1 MRQFFALPVLC
12 VLVPLSGW
20 AQGVQTVSGTVLDE
34 SGRALPGATVYIKG
48 SDNGNTTDQQGAY
61 QLKVDFDKRPVVLV
75 VSFVGYAAQE
85 QTLSGPGVVPPVRL
99 RSGSMLD
106 QVVVSASRV
115 EESIGRVPV
124 TVEKLSTRQVE
135 QITTPDLVAGLAR
148 FKSIDVSN
156 SSMLLTSFSTRGF
169 SSSRSDRVIQLAD
182 YADTQLPSL
191 SSNFGNLLGTPILDV
206 GSVEVVHG
214 PASALYGANA
224 FNGVLLT
231 NSKDPFK
238 DTGLTVRLRGGNR
251 DLLDGQLRYAVK
263 LGERVA
269 FKIAGGYIRANDFTG
284 NNFDATSK
292 LLEPAN
298 NPAGSNLGYD
308 AVSVYGDA
316 GNTFGATGGALAGK
330 TVFLPGFSEADL
342 ITGNN
347 RTYSLKVSPSLA
359 VKLTD
364 RVRATASYRYAAT
377 NTTFQAASRYR
388 IVDAGAHQGKLAVEG
403 RNWFVRA
410 FQTRDFS
417 GKRDP
422 LTDGSYNLGFLGG
435 VLQLQPAVG
444 ANGQPVV
451 DANGRPVSY
460 ATRYFGTYA
469 AAYNA
474 AFQANGGNADA
485 AALSARTT
493 ANATAPVLQPGTQ
506 AFNEARDRIIHNP
519 IPGQGA
525 RLILRSVLS
534 EASGQYNFQSDIA
547 DLVVGGAYRRY
558 DLGSDGSL
566 LQDTRESGR
575 IRNYEYGAYAQASRA
590 FLNDHLKLAAAGRV
604 DRFQNFGTA
613 FSPRVSAVYS
623 AGAEKQHNFRTS
635 YSRAFRAAS
644 QDAQYIRLDVG
655 RAILVGNVGNGFQG
669 YATSLATQLPGIL
682 APTRAADL
690 AALEYQSPGLK
701 LEKVNSG
708 EVGYRGQLTSK
719 LFVDLDYFYSA
730 YDNFIATR
738 NFIGNVD
745 GSRPTAAQIG
755 AAAPFRF
762 ANAALP
768 TRVIQINT
776 NVDQTVKSQ
785 GAGISLGYAFGPALT
800 VTGNYSFNE
809 LITKDF
815 QPGTLSFFNTP
826 KNKFNLGIDG
836 VLLERKL
843 SYNANYRRV
852 SSYVFESTFATGQ
865 IPVANVFDGQVGY
878 NVPKLHTT
886 VQVGGSNLFNSTNF
900 QVYGAAS
907 QGRIVYAGLLFDLK

>member
-1 MRQFFALPVLC
+1 MRHLFAGFLLILWLPLC
-12 VLVPLSGW
+12 GW
-20 AQGVQTVSGTVLDE
+20 AQNVQTVRGTVQDE
-34 SGRALPGATVYIKG
+34 AGRPLPGVTVLIRGTGTGDAT
-48 SDNGNTTDQQGAY
+48 NEQGAFE
-61 QLKVDFDKRPVVLV
+61 LKADFAKAPVVLV
-75 VSFVGYAAQE
+75 VSFVGFAAQNIP
-85 QTLSGPGVVPPVRL
+85 LSGPETALVVKMRT
-99 RSGSMLD
+99 SGMLD
-106 QVVVSASRV
+106 QVVVSASRI
-115 EESIGRVPV
+115 EESIGQVPV
-124 TVEKLSTRQVE
+124 TVEKIDQRQVNN
-135 QITTPDLVAGLAR
+135 ITTPDLVSGLAR

-206 GSVEVVHG
+206 ASVEVVHG

-238 DTGLTVRLRGGNR
+238 DTGLSVRLRGGNR

-269 FKIAGGYIRANDFTG
+269 FKISGGGIRANDFTG
-284 NNFDATSK
+284 NNLDATSK

-347 RTYSLKVSPSLA
+347 LTYSVKVSPSLA

-364 RVRATASYRYAAT
+364 NIKATASYRYAAT

-388 IVDAGAHQGKLAVEG
+388 IVNTGAQQGKLAIEG
-403 RNWFVRA
+403 RNWVVRA

-417 GKRDP
+417 GGRDP
-422 LTDGSYNLGFLGG
+422 QTDGSYNLGFLGG
-435 VLQLQPAVG
+435 VLQLQQAVG

-451 DANGRPVSY
+451 DASGRPVTY
-460 ATRYFGTYA
+460 AQRYFGTYA

-474 AFQANGGNADA
+474 ALQANGGNADA
-485 AALSARTT
+485 AALTARTT
-493 ANATAPVLQPGTQ
+493 ANTVAPVLQPGTQ
-506 AFNEARDRIIHNP
+506 AFKDARDRIIHNP
-519 IPGQGA
+519 TPGQGA

-534 EASGQYNFQSDIA
+534 EASGQYNFNSEIVDV
-547 DLVVGGAYRRY
+547 VVGGSYRRY

-566 LQDTRESGR
+566 LEDTRESGR

-590 FLNDHLKLAAAGRV
+590 FLDDHLKLAAAGRV

-623 AGAEKQHNFRTS
+623 VGAEKQHNFRTS

-655 RAILVGNVGNGFQG
+655 RAILVGNVGAGFRG
-669 YATSLATQLPGIL
+669 YTTGLATQLPGIL

-745 GSRPTAAQIG
+745 GSRPTTAQIG

-785 GAGISLGYAFGPALT
+785 GAGISLGYTFSPALT
-800 VTGNYSFNE
+800 ATGNYSYNA

-826 KNKFNLGIDG
+826 EHKFNLGVDG
-836 VLLERKL
+836 LLLERKL
-843 SYNANYRRV
+843 SYNANFRRV
-852 SSYVFESTFATGQ
+852 SSYTFESTFATGT
-865 IPVANVFDGQVGY
+865 IPTAHVVDAQLGYTVA
-878 NVPKLHTT
+878 KLHTT
-886 VQVGGSNLFNSTNF
+886 VQVGGTNLFDSTNF
-900 QVYGAAS
+900 QVYGAPS
-907 QGRIVYAGLLFDLK
+907 QGRIVYAGLLFDID

>member
-1 MRQFFALPVLC
+1 MRHLFTYLLLC
-12 VLVPLSGW
+12 LMLPLSGW
-20 AQGVQTVSGTVLDE
+20 AQNLQTVKGTVQDE
-34 SGRALPGATVYIKG
+34 EGRPLPGVTVLIRGTGTGDATN
-48 SDNGNTTDQQGAY
+48 DQGNFE
-61 QLKVDFDKRPVVLV
+61 LKVDFAKAPVVLV
-75 VSFVGYAAQE
+75 VSFVGYAAQNIPLAGPASDLVVKMR
-85 QTLSGPGVVPPVRL
+85 LSG
-99 RSGSMLD
+99 MLD

-169 SSSRSDRVIQLAD
+169 SSSRSDRVIQLSD

-206 GSVEVVHG
+206 ASVEVVHG

-251 DLLDGQLRYAVK
+251 DLLDGQLRYALK

-269 FKIAGGYIRANDFTG
+269 FKIAGGYIRARDFTG

-298 NPAGSNLGYD
+298 NAAGSNLGYD

-342 ITGNN
+342 ITGKNE
-347 RTYSLKVSPSLA
+347 TYSLKVAPSVSVL
-359 VKLTD
+359 LTD
-364 RVRATASYRYAAT
+364 HIKATASYRYAAS

-388 IVDAGAHQGKLAVEG
+388 IVDAGAHQGKLAIEG

-417 GKRDP
+417 GGRDP

-435 VLQLQPAVG
+435 LLQNQPALN
-444 ANGQPVV
+444 AAGQPVL
-451 DANGRPVSY
+451 DATGKPVTY
-460 ATRYFGTYA
+460 AQRYFGTYA

-474 AFQANGGNADA
+474 AFGANGGNADA
-485 AALSARTT
+485 AALTARTT
-493 ANATAPVLQPGTQ
+493 ANTAAPVLQPGTPEF
-506 AFNEARDRIIHNP
+506 AAARDRIIHNP

-525 RLILRSVLS
+525 RLILRSILT
-534 EASGQYNFQSDIA
+534 EGSGQYNFNSEVA
-547 DLVVGGAYRRY
+547 DVVVGGSYRQY

-575 IRNYEYGAYAQASRA
+575 IRNYEYGAYAQVSKA
-590 FLNDHLKLAAAGRV
+590 LLDDHLKLAAAGRV

-613 FSPRVSAVYS
+613 FSPRVSAVFS
-623 AGAEKQHNFRTS
+623 LGAEKQHNFRGS

-655 RAILVGNVGNGFQG
+655 RAILVGNVGAGFQG
-669 YATSLATQLPGIL
+669 YTTGLATQLPGIL
-682 APTRAADL
+682 APTRTADL

-738 NFIGNVD
+738 NFIGNLD

-785 GAGISLGYAFGPALT
+785 GAGISVGYAFGPALT
-800 VTGNYSFNE
+800 VTGNYSYNE
-809 LITKDF
+809 LITTDF

-826 KNKFNLGIDG
+826 QNKFNLGVDG
-836 VLLERKL
+836 QLFDRKL
-843 SYNANYRRV
+843 SYNANYRYV
-852 SSYVFESTFATGQ
+852 DSYVFESTFATGT
-865 IPVANVFDGQVGY
+865 IPTAQVVDAQFGY
-878 NVPKLHTT
+878 AVPKLHTT
-886 VQVGGSNLFNSTNF
+886 VQVGGTNLFDSTNF
-900 QVYGAAS
+900 QVYGAGS
-907 QGRIVYAGLLFDLK
+907 QGRIVYAGLLFDIK

>member
-1 MRQFFALPVLC
+1 MHHFFTYLLIMC
-12 VLVPLSGW
+12 LLPLSGW
-20 AQGVQTVSGTVLDE
+20 SQDVQTVSGTVQDE
-34 SGRALPGATVYIKG
+34 AGRPLPGVTVFIKG
-48 SDNGNTTDQQGAY
+48 TAIGGATNEQGVFG
-61 QLKVDFDKRPVVLV
+61 LKVNFGKGPVVLL

-85 QTLSGPGVVPPVRL
+85 IPLSGPTSDLAVKL
-99 RSGSMLD
+99 RPGGMLD

-135 QITTPDLVAGLAR
+135 QVTTPDLVAGLAR
-148 FKSIDVSN
+148 FKSIDVSS

-169 SSSRSDRVIQLAD
+169 SSSRSDRVIQLSD

-191 SSNFGNLLGTPILDV
+191 SSNFGNLLGAPILDV
-206 GSVEVVHG
+206 ASVEVVHG

-231 NSKDPFK
+231 SSKDAFT
-238 DTGLTVRLRGGNR
+238 DQGLTVRLRGGNR

-269 FKIAGGYIRANDFTG
+269 FKIAGGYIRARDFTG
-284 NNFDATSK
+284 NNLDATSK

-342 ITGNN
+342 ITGKNE
-347 RTYSLKVSPSLA
+347 TYSLKVAPSLS
-359 VKLTD
+359 VLLTD
-364 RVRATASYRYAAT
+364 HIKATASYRYAAS

-388 IVDAGAHQGKLAVEG
+388 IVDAGAHQGKLAIEG

-417 GKRDP
+417 GGRDP

-435 VLQLQPAVG
+435 VLQNQQALNA
-444 ANGQPVV
+444 AGQPVV
-451 DANGRPVSY
+451 DANGRPVTY
-460 ATRYFGTYA
+460 AQRYFGTYA

-474 AFQANGGNADA
+474 AFQTTGGDANA

-493 ANATAPVLQPGTQ
+493 ANTNAPVLQPGTQ
-506 AFNEARDRIIHNP
+506 AFSEARDRIIHNP

-534 EASGQYNFQSDIA
+534 EASGQYNFRSDIA
-547 DLVVGGAYRRY
+547 DLVVGGSYRRY

-575 IRNYEYGAYAQASRA
+575 IRNYEYGAYAQVSKT
-590 FLNDHLKLAAAGRV
+590 LLDDHLKLAAAGRV

-623 AGAEKQHNFRTS
+623 LGAEKQHNFRGS

-655 RAILVGNVGNGFQG
+655 RAILVGNVGAGFQG
-669 YATSLATQLPGIL
+669 YTTGLATQLPGIL

-738 NFIGNVD
+738 NFIGNLD

-755 AAAPFRF
+755 AAALFRF

-785 GAGISLGYAFGPALT
+785 GAGISVGYAFGPALT
-800 VTGNYSFNE
+800 VTGNYSYNA

-826 KNKFNLGIDG
+826 QNKFNLGVDG
-836 VLLERKL
+836 QLFERKL
-843 SYNANYRRV
+843 SYNANFRYV
-852 SSYVFESTFATGQ
+852 DSYVFESTFATGT
-865 IPVANVFDGQVGY
+865 IPSAQVVDAQFGY
-878 NVPKLHTT
+878 AVPKLHTT
-886 VQVGGSNLFNSTNF
+886 VQVGGTNLFDSTNF

-907 QGRIVYAGLLFDLK
+907 QGRIVYTGLLFDID

>member
-1 MRQFFALPVLC
+1 MRHFYTYFLLVLLLPLG
-12 VLVPLSGW
+12 GW
-20 AQGVQTVSGTVLDE
+20 AQNIQSVKGTVQDE
-34 SGRALPGATVYIKG
+34 EGRPLPGVTVLIRGTGTGDATN
-48 SDNGNTTDQQGAY
+48 DQGNFE
-61 QLKVDFDKRPVVLV
+61 LKADFAKAPVVLV
-75 VSFVGYAAQE
+75 VSFVGYVAQNILLAGP
-85 QTLSGPGVVPPVRL
+85 TSGLVVKMRLSG
-99 RSGSMLD
+99 MLD

-135 QITTPDLVAGLAR
+135 QIATPDLVAGLAR

-169 SSSRSDRVIQLAD
+169 SSSRSDRVIQLSD

-206 GSVEVVHG
+206 ASVEVVHG

-231 NSKDPFK
+231 NSKDPFTN
-238 DTGLTVRLRGGNR
+238 TGLTVRLRGGNR
-251 DLLDGQLRYAVK
+251 GLLDGQLRYAVK

-269 FKIAGGYIRANDFTG
+269 FKISGGGIRANDFTA

-308 AVSVYGDA
+308 AVSVYGDV

-347 RTYSLKVSPSLA
+347 PTYSVKVSPSLA
-359 VKLTD
+359 VQLTD
-364 RVRATASYRYAAT
+364 NIKATATYRYAAS

-388 IVDAGAHQGKLAVEG
+388 IVDGGAHQAKLAIES

-417 GKRDP
+417 GGRDP

-435 VLQLQPAVG
+435 VLQLQQAMG
-444 ANGQPVV
+444 ANGQPVA
-451 DANGRPVSY
+451 DAGGRPVSY
-460 ATRYFGTYA
+460 GQRYFGTYA
-469 AAYNA
+469 VAYNT

-493 ANATAPVLQPGTQ
+493 ANAVAPVLQPGTP
-506 AFNEARDRIIHNP
+506 AFNEARNRIIHNP

-534 EASGQYNFQSDIA
+534 EASGQYNFRSDIA
-547 DLVVGGAYRRY
+547 DLVVGGSYRQY
-558 DLGSDGSL
+558 NLGSDGSL
-566 LQDTRESGR
+566 LEDTRESGR
-575 IRNYEYGAYAQASRA
+575 ITNYEYGAYAQVSKT
-590 FLNDHLKLAAAGRV
+590 LLDDHLKLAAAARV

-623 AGAEKQHNFRTS
+623 LGAEKQHNFRS
-635 YSRAFRAAS
+635 SFSRAFRAAS

-655 RAILVGNVGNGFQG
+655 RAILVGNVGAGFRG
-669 YATSLATQLPGIL
+669 YNPGMATQLPGIL
-682 APTRAADL
+682 APSRAADL
-690 AALEYQSPGLK
+690 AAFEYQSPGLK

-719 LFVDLDYFYSA
+719 LFVDVDYFYSA

-738 NFIGNVD
+738 NFIGNLD

-762 ANAALP
+762 ANSALP

-785 GAGISLGYAFGPALT
+785 GAGISVGYVFGPALT
-800 VTGNYSFNE
+800 VTGNYSYNE
-809 LITKDF
+809 LITTDF

-826 KNKFNLGIDG
+826 RNKFNLGVDG
-836 VLLERKL
+836 QLFERKL
-843 SYNANYRRV
+843 SYNANFRRV
-852 SSYVFESTFATGQ
+852 DSFVFESTFATGT
-865 IPVANVFDGQVGY
+865 IPTAQVVDAQFGY
-878 NVPKLHTT
+878 AVPKLHTT
-886 VQVGGSNLFNSTNF
+886 VQVGGTNLFDSTNF
-900 QVYGAAS
+900 QVYGAGS
-907 QGRIVYAGLLFDLK
+907 QGRIVYAGLLFDIK